1 MRTALAT
8 AAWLLVMAGTAA
20 AQAPPDAFDGEFEA
34 LASDPALGDAE
45 RLHRLIDVDWRR
57 SMAWYPEWAT
67 YVGWESAENDAW
79 TDMSLAA
86 VEARQA
92 RAGAALPVLDAID
105 REALSPDDQL
115 NYDLFR
121 LNVEWDVEGGS
132 FPDHLMP
139 LNQMG
144 GVQQDAASL
153 LAIMPTNTVADYE
166 AIVARLGRLP
176 GLIDQTVQLME
187 RGLVGGLTPPR
198 ITLRDVPDQVV
209 AQIVD
214 DPSESPMLQA
224 FGDFPEAVPEAE
236 RVRLRAAASAAYEEG
251 IVPALHRLHRFLVG
265 EYLPAARDEIG
276 LAALPEGEAWYAF
289 RARRST
295 TTDMSPAEIHATGL
309 SEVERIRGEMERVID
324 ETGFEGTFGEFLEH
338 LRTDPRFF
346 HQDAEA
352 LLAGYRDIA
361 KRADPELPRLFGTLP
376 RLPYGVKAIPAYA
389 EKSQT
394 TAYYQPG
401 SPEVGRPGWYFANT
415 YALETRPIWEMEAL
429 TLHEAVPGHHLQ
441 IAIAQELPEVPEF
454 RRHGG
459 YTAFVEGWGLYAE
472 SLGEEMGF
480 YEDPY
485 SKFGQL
491 TYEMWRAV
499 RLVVDTG
506 MHSMEWDRQ
515 RAIDFFAANS
525 SKSIHDITVEID
537 RYIVWPG
544 QALAYKVGELKI
556 KELRALA
563 TAELGEAF
571 DVRGFH
577 DVVLGAG
584 AVPLSVLEARVRAWI
599 EQEKGAAPAPGIRPD
614 RG

>member
-1 MRTALAT
+1 VRGVLAAV
-8 AAWLLVMAGTAA
+8 AALLVLAGAAA
-20 AQAPPDAFDGEFEA
+20 AQAPPEAFDAEFEA
-34 LASDPALGDAE
+34 LAADPALDDAE
-45 RLHRLIDVDWRR
+45 RLHRLIDLDWRR
-57 SMAWYPEWAT
+57 SMSWYPEWAT
-67 YVGWESAENDAW
+67 YVGWEGAENGAW
-79 TDMSLAA
+79 TDMSPAA

-92 RAGAALPVLDAID
+92 RSGAALPVLDAID
-105 REALSPDDQL
+105 RGALSPADRL

-121 LNVEWDVEGGS
+121 QNVEWDVEGAA

-144 GVQQDAASL
+144 GIQQDAASL
-153 LAIMPTNTVADYE
+153 LVIMPAQTVADYE
-166 AIVARLGRLP
+166 DIVARLGRLP
-176 GLIDQTVQLME
+176 DAIEQTVELME
-187 RGLVGGLTPPR
+187 QGLARGLTPPA
-198 ITLRDVPDQVV
+198 ITLRDVPDQVA

-214 DPSESPMLQA
+214 DPFESPLLQA
-224 FGDFPEAVPEAE
+224 FGSFPETVPENE
-236 RVRLRAAASAAYEEG
+236 RARLRAAASAAYEEG
-251 IVPALHRLHRFLVG
+251 IVPALTRLHRFLVD
-265 EYLPAARDEIG
+265 EYLPGAREEIG
-276 LAALPEGEAWYAF
+276 LARLPEGAAWYAY

-295 TTDMSPAEIHATGL
+295 TTDMTPEQIHATGL
-309 SEVERIRGEMERVID
+309 AEVARIRGEMERVID
-324 ETGFEGTFGEFLEH
+324 RTGFEGTFEEFLEH

-346 HQDAEA
+346 YTDAEA

-361 KRADPELPRLFGTLP
+361 KRVDPELPRLFGTLP

-415 YALETRPIWEMEAL
+415 YALDTRPKWEMEAL
-429 TLHEAVPGHHLQ
+429 SLHEAVPGHHLQ

-480 YEDPY
+480 YQDPY

-506 MHSMEWDRQ
+506 MHTMEWDRQ
-515 RAIDFFAANS
+515 RAIDFFAENS

-563 TAELGEAF
+563 TAELGEDF
-571 DVRGFH
+571 DVREFH

-599 EQEKGAAPAPGIRPD
+599 AEERGVAPAPEIRPD